1 MVVINRPGNPEP
13 IVIDLGTDPATS
25 SGANI
30 PIFPR
35 DTIVISRVGV
45 VYLLGAFK
53 TQGAFPLQQNAPMTL
68 MQLAAIGGGPGFE
81 GKGGDLRL
89 VRTSGTSRTVV
100 SVDLNK
106 VINGEAPDPILQADD
121 IVFLPTSNVKAA
133 IKVGGLGTLLGVI
146 SIMLY
151 AFHP

>member
-1 MVVINRPGNPEP
+1 VVVINRPGNPEP

-30 PIFPR
+30 PVFPR

-53 TQGAFPLQQNAPMTL
+53 NQGAIPLQQNAPLTL
-68 MQLAAIGGGPGFE
+68 MQVAAMAGGAGFE
-81 GKGGDLRL
+81 GKSDDLRL
-89 VRTSGTSRTVV
+89 IRTSGTTRTVV
-100 SVDLNK
+100 TVDLKK
-106 VINGEAPDPILQADD
+106 VIQGEASDPILQADD
-121 IVFLPTSNVKAA
+121 IVFLPTSSVKAA
-133 IKVGGLGTLLGVI
+133 IKVGGLGTLMGVV

-151 AFHP
+151 AIHP